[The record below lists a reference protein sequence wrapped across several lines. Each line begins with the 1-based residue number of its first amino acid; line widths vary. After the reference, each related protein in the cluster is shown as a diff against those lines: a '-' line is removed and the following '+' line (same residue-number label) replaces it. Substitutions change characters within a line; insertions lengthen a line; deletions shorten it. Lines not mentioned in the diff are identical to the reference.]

1 MARAA
6 LWDIC
11 LATVR
16 RWGEGWTAW
25 RPMRGVP
32 APAPLPPK
40 LQLEFVPSE
49 SIEPM
54 IEGGFRWGR
63 YTTGS
68 EITSKA
74 EAQKII
80 NDMWAEDRQIRID
93 LLPEVDRWR
102 AGRELPQQGE
112 ARTLQHAQCA
122 RTFNGRLFEVRKG
135 QWRFQEEGTGIC
147 ATVQMPADGVPNRS
161 YFAQRN
167 LALIR
172 EMIAEHDKARR
183 AARGRARAA
192 ARVAE
197 VPTTAGYDGEG
208 QDDL

>member
-1 MARAA
+1 M
-6 LWDIC
+6 
-11 LATVR
+11 
-16 RWGEGWTAW
+16 
-25 RPMRGVP
+25 
-32 APAPLPPK
+32 PPK

-54 IEGGFRWGR
+54 PEGGFRWGR

-80 NDMWAEDRQIRID
+80 NEMWAEDRQIRIG

-102 AGRELPQQGE
+102 AGKELPQQGE
-112 ARTLQHAQCA
+112 AQTLRHEKCA
-122 RTFNGRLFEVRKG
+122 RTFNGRLFEVMKG
-135 QWRFQEEGTGIC
+135 QWRFQEEGAGIC
-147 ATVQMPADGVPNRS
+147 ATVQMPADSEPNRS

-172 EMIAEHDKARR
+172 EMIAKHDKAPR

-192 ARVAE
+192 ARVAD
-197 VPTTAGYDGEG
+197 VPMTAGDMDVRGRTVKGKMIYKLGRYLQRAHRG
-208 QDDL
+208 